1 MEMADGRTGMSE
13 MASQVCLHLGSS
25 LGKLEL
31 TVLECLHM
39 APPVWL
45 SSVAGFTLAM
55 EPRAPSVTGWG
66 VGVRGTQGSFFTAA
80 RLPCSFAQTI
90 TKADLSSRVGVDQA
104 FL

>member
-1 MEMADGRTGMSE
+1 METAGGRTGMSE

-25 LGKLEL
+25 MGKREL

-66 VGVRGTQGSFFTAA
+66 AGGEGDPRVFLHSNTSALFFC
-80 RLPCSFAQTI
+80 P
-90 TKADLSSRVGVDQA
+90 DHH
-104 FL
+104 